1 MGWYLVPLKKYGQVK
16 GRAHRKEFWTFTL
29 INLAIYAVLLILYYM
44 LELEWMATAT
54 LIFGLLILVPSIA
67 VTVRRLHDTGR
78 SGAWYLV
85 NFIPFIGPILL
96 LGMCLLAGQPGDN
109 KYGPDP
115 KAVTAYG
122 PDPKA
127 VTA

>member
-29 INLAIYAVLLILYYM
+29 INLAIYAVLLILYDV
-44 LELEWMATAT
+44 LELEWMATAI

-96 LGMCLLAGQPGDN
+96 LGWCLLAGQPGDN